1 MNLKNL
7 KIRTKQALIL
17 FARKTV
23 PIMKG
28 DNYMRKLFKEKT
40 NRKDKHRMRDIYWDI
55 NQDEDIQSTFADL
68 DDLNKNM
75 LSKNLETIKLFEN
88 QK

>member
-1 MNLKNL
+1 
-7 KIRTKQALIL
+7 
-17 FARKTV
+17 
-23 PIMKG
+23 MKG

-55 NQDEDIQSTFADL
+55 NQDENIQSTFVDL

>member
-1 MNLKNL
+1 
-7 KIRTKQALIL
+7 
-17 FARKTV
+17 
-23 PIMKG
+23 
-28 DNYMRKLFKEKT
+28 MRKLFKEKT

-55 NQDEDIQSTFADL
+55 NQDENIQSTFVDL